1 MNDAPFAHTIAV
13 LSPDVLDAAVTANAL
28 LVRTE
33 GRVYG
38 DSLAVTMAASELL
51 AQSLMTLAPV
61 VAARVED
68 IMAECHDEA
77 MDAYD
82 VAGLITD
89 MLLERSEF

>member
-1 MNDAPFAHTIAV
+1 
-13 LSPDVLDAAVTANAL
+13 
-28 LVRTE
+28 
-33 GRVYG
+33 
-38 DSLAVTMAASELL
+38 MAASELL
-51 AQSLMTLAPV
+51 AQSLMTLAPI

-68 IMAECHDEA
+68 IMAECHDET